1 MFAYIAYVLTY
12 NVFGLESGTALS
24 DSVYFFFY
32 DVFKILFLIFFV
44 VSFISFLRTFFESS
58 KIRKSMSKV
67 RFGLGNLMASV
78 FGAVTPFCSCS
89 SIPLFIGFIKAR
101 VPAGVAFSFLI
112 TSPLVNEVAFVIMG
126 EYFGW
131 KLAAA
136 YAITGIVL
144 GVLGGLILGAMKVD
158 KEFILEKSMM
168 SAESDPVFRDFDAR
182 FRYAAKEGFVTFK
195 KLFFYVVAGV
205 ALGAVIHGYVPQ
217 EFFINTIGKYGVFAV
232 PAAVLLGVPI
242 YAGCST
248 IAPLIFT
255 ITANG
260 IPIGTSL
267 AFMMSIAGLSLPEA
281 IMLKRIMSIKLLVIF
296 FSLVT
301 VGIIFVGYLFNFLES
316 YM

>member
-12 NVFGLESGTALS
+12 NVFGLESGTPLS

-58 KIRKSMSKV
+58 KIRKAMSKV
-67 RFGLGNLMASV
+67 RFGLGNLMASI

-101 VPAGVAFSFLI
+101 VPTGVAFSFLI

-131 KLAAA
+131 KIASV
-136 YAITGIVL
+136 YALTGIVL
-144 GVLGGLILGAMKVD
+144 GVVGGMLLGAMNVE
-158 KEFILEKSMM
+158 KEFVLEKSMM
-168 SAESDPVFRDFDAR
+168 NCESEPGFRDFDAR
-182 FRYAAKEGFVTFK
+182 FRYAAKEGLVTFK
-195 KLFFYVVAGV
+195 KLFFYVVVGV
-205 ALGAVIHGYVPQ
+205 ALGAFIHGYVPQ
-217 EFFINTIGKYGVFAV
+217 EFFIDTIGKYGVFAV

-248 IAPLIFT
+248 VAPLIFT
-255 ITANG
+255 ITSNG

-301 VGIIFVGYLFNFLES
+301 VGIIFVGYLFNFLEF
-316 YM
+316 YI